1 MTRLLFYVGT
11 ILMCSAGVAPTV
23 MAQDDDFEITLEVLD
38 DVSEIEGVIL
48 SLEDALEIDGSGNDT
63 ADSETAADRAFDEEV
78 ESAEEDD
85 DEFEDQFEDELED
98 ELEDEN
104 EDLEDQNDE
113 LDLDDEID
121 SELEEDLETE
131 LDE

>member
-38 DVSEIEGVIL
+38 DVSEIEGVML
-48 SLEDALEIDGSGNDT
+48 FLEDALEIEGSGNDT
-63 ADSETAADRAFDEEV
+63 ADRETAADRAFDEEV
-78 ESAEEDD
+78 GSAEEDD
-85 DEFEDQFEDELED
+85 DEFEDEFED

-121 SELEEDLETE
+121 SDLEDDLETE

>member
-38 DVSEIEGVIL
+38 DVSEIEGVML
-48 SLEDALEIDGSGNDT
+48 FLEDALEIEGSGNDT

-85 DEFEDQFEDELED
+85 DRVDI
-98 ELEDEN
+98 
-104 EDLEDQNDE
+104 
-113 LDLDDEID
+113 DLDDEID
-121 SELEEDLETE
+121 SELEDGDQEQFESDLEEDPESE

>member
-1 MTRLLFYVGT
+1 MTKLLFYAGT
-11 ILMCSAGVAPTV
+11 ILMCSASVAPTAV
-23 MAQDDDFEITLEVLD
+23 AQEDDFEITLEVLD

-48 SLEDALEIDGSGNDT
+48 SLEDALEIEVNGSALDSVSDT
-63 ADSETAADRAFDEEV
+63 ADSETAADSAFDDEL

-85 DEFEDQFEDELED
+85 DRVD
-98 ELEDEN
+98 
-104 EDLEDQNDE
+104 

-121 SELEEDLETE
+121 SELEDGDQEQFESDLEEDPETE

>member
-38 DVSEIEGVIL
+38 DVSEIQGVIL
-48 SLEDALEIDGSGNDT
+48 SLEDALEIEGSGNDR

-85 DEFEDQFEDELED
+85 DEFEDD
-98 ELEDEN
+98 LEDEN

-121 SELEEDLETE
+121 GELEEDLETE
-131 LDE
+131 LDQ

>member
-48 SLEDALEIDGSGNDT
+48 SLEDALEIEGNGSASDSVSDR
-63 ADSETAADRAFDEEV
+63 ADSETAADRAFDVEL

-85 DEFEDQFEDELED
+85 DRVDI
-98 ELEDEN
+98 
-104 EDLEDQNDE
+104 
-113 LDLDDEID
+113 DLDDEND
-121 SELEEDLETE
+121 SELEDGDQEQFESDLEEDPETE
-131 LDE
+131 SDD